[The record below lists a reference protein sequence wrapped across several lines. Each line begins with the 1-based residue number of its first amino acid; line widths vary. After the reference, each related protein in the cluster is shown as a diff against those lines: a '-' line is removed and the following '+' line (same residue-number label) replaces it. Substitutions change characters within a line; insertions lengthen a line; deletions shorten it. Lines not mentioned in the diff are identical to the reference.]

1 MATRF
6 PSSALVSILAVWF
19 LAPGAVARDLPT
31 LPECTDNGAD
41 HSRQGMKM
49 REAPV
54 SVAVSASHQIHVS
67 DMLHWRVPTGI
78 DPADRDSDNPLAPR
92 EKAATLLALT
102 GFVRL
107 VKLETDCDFHI
118 QVAQSEAPDAS
129 EVIVEIPRSL
139 ATVQRQLMALVGMTD
154 GANSKTWKAKPPP
167 HLRFVGFAFLD
178 EAHQFNPAHHIETK
192 EGTGHGPAGIVQT
205 LWELHPVV
213 LVSMAQ

>member
-6 PSSALVSILAVWF
+6 PSSALASILAVWL
-19 LAPGAVARDLPT
+19 LAPGAGARDLPT
-31 LPECTDNGAD
+31 LPECTDHGAD
-41 HSRQGMKM
+41 HSRQGMKT
-49 REAPV
+49 REAPA
-54 SVAVSASHQIHVS
+54 SFTVSAGQQIHVS
-67 DMLHWRVPTGI
+67 DMLHWRVPTGVAS
-78 DPADRDSDNPLAPR
+78 ADRDSDNPLAPR
-92 EKAATLLALT
+92 EKHAKLLALT

-118 QVAQSEAPDAS
+118 QVAESEAPDTP

-213 LVSMAQ
+213 RVSMAQ

>member
-31 LPECTDNGAD
+31 LPECTDHGAD

-54 SVAVSASHQIHVS
+54 SLAVSASHQIHVS

-78 DPADRDSDNPLAPR
+78 DSADRDSDNPLAPR
-92 EKAATLLALT
+92 EQDAKLLALT

-107 VKLETDCDFHI
+107 PR
-118 QVAQSEAPDAS
+118 VASCLRLAS
-129 EVIVEIPRSL
+129 CC
-139 ATVQRQLMALVGMTD
+139 
-154 GANSKTWKAKPPP
+154 GA
-167 HLRFVGFAFLD
+167 
-178 EAHQFNPAHHIETK
+178 
-192 EGTGHGPAGIVQT
+192 
-205 LWELHPVV
+205 
-213 LVSMAQ
+213 